1 MATINKFDKYWRGYG
16 EKGLLV
22 EEMQISTAI
31 VEIGLEIS
39 QIKEKIIL
47 LFHSWAHTQNS
58 THVYC

>member
-1 MATINKFDKYWRGYG
+1 MKIETTLRYHFIPVKMAIINKFGKCWRGCG

-39 QIKEKIIL
+39 QIK
-47 LFHSWAHTQNS
+47 
-58 THVYC
+58 